1 MVSATDDPWLL
12 KPGDRLCTF
21 SMTDI
26 SPAVSWNEEG
36 AVLTIEVSAG
46 AKRAVFPSGYN
57 EWRKAVGC
65 SVRAPAQEGKA
76 NREVIAIIAETLGTP
91 RRSVRIL
98 AGETSSL
105 KKILVEGTDPGVLV
119 SRLTLALYRE

>member
-1 MVSATDDPWLL
+1 MI
-12 KPGDRLCTF
+12 
-21 SMTDI
+21 DI
-26 SPAVSWNEEG
+26 SPAVSQTDDG

-57 EWRKAVGC
+57 EWRTAVGC
-65 SVRAPAQEGKA
+65 SVRAQAQEGKA

-91 RRSVRIL
+91 RRNVRIL

-105 KKILVEGTDPGVLV
+105 KRVLVEGLDQEELV
-119 SRLTLALYRE
+119 RQLTLALDRQ

>member
-1 MVSATDDPWLL
+1 
-12 KPGDRLCTF
+12 
-21 SMTDI
+21 MTDI

-46 AKRAVFPSGYN
+46 AKRASFPSGYN

-76 NREVIAIIAETLGTP
+76 NREVISIIAETLGTP
-91 RRSVRIL
+91 RRKVRIL

-105 KKILVEGTDPGVLV
+105 KKVLVGGSDPGVLV
-119 SRLTLALYRE
+119 SKLTLALDRI

>member
-1 MVSATDDPWLL
+1 
-12 KPGDRLCTF
+12 
-21 SMTDI
+21 MTDI
-26 SPAVSWNEEG
+26 SPAVSWNEDG

-91 RRSVRIL
+91 RRKVRIL

-105 KKILVEGTDPGVLV
+105 KRVLIEGSDPGALV
-119 SRLTLALYRE
+119 SQLTHALDRE

>member
-1 MVSATDDPWLL
+1 VVVKAGRHIT
-12 KPGDRLCTF
+12 GTF
-21 SMTDI
+21 IMTDI
-26 SPAVSWNEEG
+26 SPAVSRTDDG

-76 NREVIAIIAETLGTP
+76 NREVIAIIAETLGIP
-91 RRSVRIL
+91 RKNVRIL
-98 AGETSSL
+98 SGETSSL
-105 KKILVEGTDPGVLV
+105 KRVQVEGEDPGELV
-119 SRLTLALYRE
+119 RQLTRALDRS

>member
-1 MVSATDDPWLL
+1 
-12 KPGDRLCTF
+12 
-21 SMTDI
+21 MTDI
-26 SPAVSWNEEG
+26 SPAVSWNEDG

-46 AKRAVFPSGYN
+46 AKRAAFPSGYN

-76 NREVIAIIAETLGTP
+76 NREVIAIIAEKLGTP
-91 RRSVRIL
+91 QRKVRIL

-105 KKILVEGTDPGVLV
+105 KRVLVEGSDPGVLV
-119 SRLTLALYRE
+119 SQLTLALDRE

>member
-1 MVSATDDPWLL
+1 
-12 KPGDRLCTF
+12 
-21 SMTDI
+21 MTDI

-65 SVRAPAQEGKA
+65 FVRAPAQEGKA
-76 NREVIAIIAETLGTP
+76 NREVIVIIAETLGIP
-91 RRSVRIL
+91 RRKVRIL

-105 KKILVEGTDPGVLV
+105 KKVLVEGSDPGVLV
-119 SRLTLALYRE
+119 SQLTLAMDRE